1 MHPANLGKRAII
13 IYADMNNLKVIN
25 DQFGHE
31 EGDFSLK
38 TLANILKDTFGDSGI
53 VGRFGGDEFTA
64 FTFTDDK
71 DAAKK
76 IRARIAEITKEENE
90 KNGKPYYISMSV
102 GACVFNCS
110 DQVDLQDLMDKADVD
125 LYLEKKHKRNNVL
138 KQETEA

>member
-1 MHPANLGKRAII
+1 MQIKESNAILDEMSKSDELTQIYNRRGFLTTVQHQVMHPANLDKQAII

-53 VGRFGGDEFTA
+53 VGRFGGDEFAA

-71 DAAKK
+71 DAAEK

-90 KNGKPYYISMSV
+90 KNGKPYYLSLI
-102 GACVFNCS
+102 
-110 DQVDLQDLMDKADVD
+110 
-125 LYLEKKHKRNNVL
+125 HI
-138 KQETEA
+138 